1 MFEDE
6 YRMMNERVFPD
17 RALVADTYSKMKA
30 MLDLK
35 KGAAHR
41 RVNRKTLLTAI
52 LALALLGATAFALTR
67 SMEVDWSGNRVDIVE
82 PELAITQEELKTM
95 QAKAQIA
102 KEILLSAPDD
112 ELWVAEIEEETQLS
126 HRIRTVY
133 QTLEDMT
140 ERIKSADDQLLVPS
154 FIPDGYR
161 FVTGTLWYYTSEAT
175 RAAGL
180 EMISEELTGE
190 GILLKKFRVPG
201 PYEMDIESYIM
212 ELGDDRGNSLEITCR
227 RDEAGSIYSFTVNDG
242 GSSES
247 VSVAGMGD
255 GIYIRDENAPFLSSM
270 HLRRKGMP
278 PKEYFELPVPLTY
291 STMDD
296 EPAVSRT
303 YDAAVYDFRA
313 DALDKGALLS
323 IAESMK

>member
-17 RALVADTYSKMKA
+17 RALVADTYGKMKA
-30 MLDLK
+30 MLDRQ

-41 RVNRKTLLTAI
+41 RLNRKTLLTAI
-52 LALALLGATAFALTR
+52 LALALLGATALALTQP
-67 SMEVDWSGNRVDIVE
+67 MAVDWSGNRVDIVE

-102 KEILLSAPDD
+102 KEMFLSAPDD

-133 QTLEDMT
+133 QTLEDMA
-140 ERIKSADDQLLVPS
+140 ERIKAADDQMLVPS

-175 RAAGL
+175 RAAGVEL
-180 EMISEELTGE
+180 ISEELTEE

-227 RDEAGSIYSFTVNDG
+227 RDEASSIYSFTVNDG

-247 VSVAGMGD
+247 VSVAGMTD
-255 GIYIRDENAPFLSSM
+255 GIYIWDENAPFLSSM
-270 HLRRKGMP
+270 HLRRNGMP

-291 STMDD
+291 STMD
-296 EPAVSRT
+296 ERPAVSRT

-313 DALDKGALLS
+313 DDLGKDALLS